1 MMTMNDAFTPYERGL
16 REFQQ
21 RLGKQPERLP
31 DFFNYEHQLRTNIQ
45 RARDDGETPIL
56 SADRNRIVRQLN
68 ALALETVGVSFNE
81 MCGLGRRE
89 PVLTRPMVSLP
100 PLAVLFLNLVS
111 VAILAFVL
119 RPLVSVSLPCI
130 SLLAGTL
137 SLAVTLLVILH
148 LIWRYLNPVIK
159 ATSGEIKVALLSAPI
174 ELLTK
179 LADALHPYP
188 SRLPDAVLWTLAVAL
203 SLTAVFL
210 GLSPLSPFPPT
221 EEPPIVQR
229 FSVQFLERDRVTIY
243 IEPSELFELVPSE
256 QVLVQAETFGE
267 AVPLCTWSAANG
279 GLQPAEGCATLYS
292 APFHETYDVLDLQ
305 AQSPCKTQNACASIN
320 IKVVPNNQ

>member
-1 MMTMNDAFTPYERGL
+1 MSDAFTLYEKGL
-16 REFQQ
+16 KEFQQ
-21 RLGKQPERLP
+21 RLGEQHERLL
-31 DFFNYEHQLRTNIQ
+31 DFLNYEQQLCANIQ
-45 RARDDGETPIL
+45 QARDDGDTPML

-68 ALALETVGVSFNE
+68 ALMLETVGVSFNE
-81 MCGLGRRE
+81 MCGLGHRE
-89 PVLTRPMVSLP
+89 PVLTMPMISPP

-111 VAILAFVL
+111 AITLAFIL
-119 RPLVSVSLPCI
+119 RPLVSVSLPCV
-130 SLLAGTL
+130 SLLASTP

-159 ATSGEIKVALLSAPI
+159 ATSGEIRVALLAAPI

-188 SRLPDAVLWTLAVAL
+188 SILPDAVLWTLAVAL
-203 SLTAVFL
+203 SLTTVIL

-221 EEPPIVQR
+221 EEPPIVQS
-229 FSVQFLERDRVTIY
+229 FSVQFLERDKMTIY
-243 IEPSELFELVPSE
+243 IKPSDLFELVPSE

-279 GLQPAEGCATLYS
+279 GLQPAAGCATLYS
-292 APFHETYDVLDLQ
+292 APFHETYDVLDLR
-305 AQSPCKTQNACASIN
+305 AQSPCRTQNACASLN

>member
-1 MMTMNDAFTPYERGL
+1 MTMNDAFTPYERGL

-21 RLGKQPERLP
+21 RLGEQHERLL
-31 DFFNYEHQLRTNIQ
+31 DFLNYEHQLCTNIQ
-45 RARDDGETPIL
+45 QARDDGETPIL

-68 ALALETVGVSFNE
+68 TLALETVGISFNE

-89 PVLTRPMVSLP
+89 PVITIPIVELP
-100 PLAVLFLNLVS
+100 TLVVLFFNLVA
-111 VAILAFVL
+111 VIIIAFILS
-119 RPLVSVSLPCI
+119 PSVSVSLPCV
-130 SLLAGTL
+130 SPLASAS
-137 SLAVTLLVILH
+137 SLAVIVLMLFH
-148 LIWRYLNPVIK
+148 LSWRYLNPVIK
-159 ATSGEIKVALLSAPI
+159 ATSGEIKVALLAAPI

-203 SLTAVFL
+203 SLATVIL

-221 EEPPIVQR
+221 EAPPIVR
-229 FSVQFLERDRVTIY
+229 SFSVQFLERDKMTIY
-243 IEPSELFELVPSE
+243 IKPGELFELVPSE

-279 GLQPAEGCATLYS
+279 GLQPAAGCATLYS
-292 APFHETYDVLDLQ
+292 APFHETYDVLDFR
-305 AQSPCKTQNACASIN
+305 AQSPCRTQNACASLN
-320 IKVVPNNQ
+320 IRVMPNNQ